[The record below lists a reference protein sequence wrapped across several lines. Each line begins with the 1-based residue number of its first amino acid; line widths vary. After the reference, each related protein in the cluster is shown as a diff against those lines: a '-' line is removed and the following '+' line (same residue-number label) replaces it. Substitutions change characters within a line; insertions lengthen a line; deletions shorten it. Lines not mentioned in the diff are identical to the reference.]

1 MPTLYLVGTPIG
13 NLEDISLR
21 ALRILGEVGLVAA
34 EDTRVSGRLL
44 KRYNIETPMVSYHE
58 HSDQARI
65 AEIVDKLGQ
74 LDVALISDAGMPGLS
89 DPGYRLVQAA
99 VQAGVKVVPIPGP
112 SAVIAALV
120 ASGLP
125 TDRYLFLGFLPRQKK
140 ARRQALSALVP
151 LPFTLVF
158 YEAPHRLLALLTDV
172 EAVLG
177 DRQVSIGRELTKL
190 HEEIWRGSA
199 NAAIDY
205 FGQGKIRG
213 ELTVVVEGAN
223 VVERRWDEAAVK
235 AAFATE
241 MKKGVGR
248 KEAAATISLRS
259 GWRKR
264 EVYDLTLPK
273 QESS

>member
-21 ALRILGEVGLVAA
+21 ALRILGEVSLIAA

-44 KRYNIETPMVSYHE
+44 KQYDINTPMTSYHE

-65 AEIVDKLGQ
+65 AAIIDKLSES
-74 LDVALISDAGMPGLS
+74 DVALISDAGMPGLS

-99 VQAGVKVVPIPGP
+99 IQAGVKVVPVPGP

-125 TDRYLFLGFLPRQKK
+125 TDKYLFHGFLPRQKK
-140 ARRQALSALVP
+140 ARRRTLNALVS

-158 YEAPHRLLALLTDV
+158 YEAPHRLLALLADI

-190 HEEIWRGSA
+190 YEEIWRGPASA
-199 NAAIDY
+199 ATVY
-205 FGQGKIRG
+205 FGRGKIRG

-223 VVERRWDEAAVK
+223 VVESRWDETAVK
-235 AAFATE
+235 AAFAAE
-241 MKKGVGR
+241 MEKGVGR
-248 KEAAATISLRS
+248 KEAAATVSLRS
-259 GWRKR
+259 KWRKR

-273 QESS
+273 Q

>member
-44 KRYNIETPMVSYHE
+44 KHYELDTPLISYHE

-65 AEIVDKLGQ
+65 AEIINKLSHS
-74 LDVALISDAGMPGLS
+74 DIALISDAGMPGLS

-99 VQAGVKVVPIPGP
+99 IQAGVKVVPVPGP
-112 SAVIAALV
+112 SAAIAALV
-120 ASGLP
+120 GSGLP
-125 TDRYLFLGFLPRQKK
+125 TDKYLFYGFLPRQKK
-140 ARRQALSALVP
+140 ARQQALTTVLP
-151 LPFTLVF
+151 LPYTLVF

-190 HEEIWRGSA
+190 YEEIWRGSA
-199 NAAIDY
+199 SAAIAY
-205 FGQGKIRG
+205 FGVGKIRG
-213 ELTVVVEGAN
+213 ELTVVVEGSNAA
-223 VVERRWDEAAVK
+223 ESRWDEAAVK

-241 MKKGVGR
+241 VGRGVGR
-248 KEAAATISLRS
+248 KAAAATISQRS

-264 EVYDLTLPK
+264 EVYDLTLP
-273 QESS
+273 E